1 MCAGKTGKGAKFW
14 LDGSGERP
22 VQQAPG
28 QIKFGFSGA
37 LFFGSFL
44 LGEQKK

>member
-1 MCAGKTGKGAKFW
+1 MAMDGHSAGSGTVFPRAGKKRQW
-14 LDGSGERP
+14 
-22 VQQAPG
+22 
-28 QIKFGFSGA
+28 GA